1 VVVNRTMTPGDS
13 CVERTQRVDRPNEA
27 SSPDTLN
34 PDRAVA
40 ADEWANVASRNRGQT
55 KRNHLP
61 VWRAKK
67 RQGSRRTNKS
77 PLWNQDFCLF
87 SIFDHQVGQR
97 ADLRGGTVAASFL
110 TAFTPC
116 CGMEAGTASA
126 KAARCM
132 ASNKRN
138 GWAIPPNAR
147 EYLEW
152 VQLLGYSGPVK
163 SLSDLRILQP
173 PEHRKTATIRK
184 INHGGE

>member
-1 VVVNRTMTPGDS
+1 MNGRMLPAGTGGRQNGITCLSGVRKK
-13 CVERTQRVDRPNEA
+13 DRGHNGL
-27 SSPDTLN
+27 T
-34 PDRAVA
+34 RA
-40 ADEWANVASRNRGQT
+40 
-55 KRNHLP
+55 L
-61 VWRAKK
+61 
-67 RQGSRRTNKS
+67 

-87 SIFDHQVGQR
+87 SVFDHQVGQR
-97 ADLRGGTVAASFL
+97 ADLRGGMVAASLL

-132 ASNKRN
+132 ASNKCN

-173 PEHRKTATIRK
+173 PEHRKTATISK